1 MMRLNQIGSK
11 IFNINSFGHFFR
23 NGGVSKGAYDSLNFS
38 LSVGDCEKAVREN
51 RKRAVERL
59 GFSKWVMVGVV
70 DGATVAHVTKE
81 SPELMRG
88 CDGLITDVPGIALMA
103 TNADCQVALFYDPVK
118 KAVGAVHAGWRGQVA
133 NIYAETVR
141 RMGEV
146 FGSGP
151 KDLRVSFSPSLGP
164 SRAEFVNYRK
174 ELPECFW
181 RFQVRPNYFDLWA
194 VAKWQLMQV
203 NILEKN
209 IAFSQICSY
218 DNPGTCFSYR
228 RDGKKSGRNAS
239 IIGIKCG
246 SM

>member
-1 MMRLNQIGSK
+1 MMRLNQTGSK
-11 IFNINSFGHFFR
+11 IFNIDSFGHFFR
-23 NGGVSKGAYDSLNFS
+23 YGGGSKGAYDSLNFS
-38 LSVGDCEKAVREN
+38 LSVGDCEKAVLEN
-51 RKRAVERL
+51 RKRAAESL
-59 GFSKWVMVGVV
+59 GFSRYVV
-70 DGATVAHVTKE
+70 AGIVHGAIVAHVTDE
-81 SPELMRG
+81 SPEIAGG

-146 FGSGP
+146 FGSRP
-151 KDLRVSFSPSLGP
+151 KDLRVSISPSLGP
-164 SRAEFVNYRK
+164 ARAEFVNYRK
-174 ELPECFW
+174 ELPKCFW
-181 RFQVRPNYFDLWA
+181 RFQVRPNFFDLWA

-209 IAFSQICSY
+209 IALTQICSY
-218 DNPGTCFSYR
+218 DNPEKCFSYR

-239 IIGIKCG
+239 IIGIKNLT
-246 SM
+246 